1 MKKYELSVG
10 DCVFFDFNYLEDDP
24 MYSKESFYPYKI
36 AYGEDIDRA
45 EEKTWCG
52 NDIYQPIPINVVILL
67 ENGYKYDE
75 LTHGWYD
82 KTGRAKV
89 SVPDYPNTN
98 RGWFVHVDTEDMDT
112 MATFEI
118 AYVHQLQH
126 ILRMC
131 DMESDFEIPENT
143 QYIVG
148 NN

>member
-67 ENGYKYDE
+67 EN
-75 LTHGWYD
+75 
-82 KTGRAKV
+82 
-89 SVPDYPNTN
+89 
-98 RGWFVHVDTEDMDT
+98 
-112 MATFEI
+112 
-118 AYVHQLQH
+118 
-126 ILRMC
+126 
-131 DMESDFEIPENT
+131 
-143 QYIVG
+143 
-148 NN
+148 